1 MTASHK
7 LVTIVGLPQKQLI
20 TRSPSASMPA
30 RHHAVHQC
38 QRDTLSPIARLQRIH
53 GERIEH
59 VDSCRKTRFHGEG
72 CFNNPEQH
80 LYRLFQHRNVRCA
93 TDEYADPDPL

>member
-53 GERIEH
+53 GER
-59 VDSCRKTRFHGEG
+59 VHGEG